1 MKKLILVLSL
11 VVMLIGTS
19 CMTRNIRSITDH
31 NTRPLTAIESAD
43 WYLSREI
50 VRFFLSFAGAEAAA
64 KYPTTLYRFW
74 TCADT
79 GEGLDC
85 KVECDGTT
93 DLDCIGW

>member
-19 CMTRNIRSITDH
+19 CMTRNIRHIEDH
-31 NTRPLTAIESAD
+31 NTRPLTTIESAD
-43 WYLSREI
+43 WYMTREI

-64 KYPTTLYRFW
+64 KYPTTLYRYW
-74 TCADT
+74 TCADS